1 MRALTTIAALS
12 AVLLLVAAACLDEQ
26 QACAQEG
33 GDIVDT
39 IPWADDETADY
50 VWLDDKTAEV
60 CGEGALSVARGGGQY
75 TLTLAFTAGA
85 DSDISTVIVDAQ
97 TLQPASVRRERLIDG
112 VSEVVEAEYDD
123 AEKVI
128 RVVEIVDDKR
138 REVPRRLNDDVY
150 FDNEMSLFL
159 WRTLRFEEGYE
170 TKYNTVLANQ
180 GGAQREVRLRVDSI
194 ETITVPA
201 GTFDAWRVEIVAGDV
216 DQLAWFTDTPE
227 HYLLQYHNSVQ
238 IFQLTSPIP

>member
-1 MRALTTIAALS
+1 MRSVLAAAFLSIGMVAL
-12 AVLLLVAAACLDEQ
+12 AVACLDQDE
-26 QACAQEG
+26 ACAQEG
-33 GDIVDT
+33 GIVSA

-60 CGEGALSVARGGGQY
+60 CGEGTLSVARDGGQF
-75 TLTLAFTAGA
+75 TLSLAFTAGD
-85 DSDISTVIVDAQ
+85 DSDVSTIVVDAQ
-97 TLQPASVRRERLIDG
+97 TLQPESVRRERLIDG
-112 VSEVVEAEYDD
+112 ESEIVEAEYDD

-128 RVVEIVDDKR
+128 RVVEIINDKR
-138 REVPRRLNDDVY
+138 REVPRRLDDDVY

-159 WRTLRFEEGYE
+159 WRTLRFEAGYE
-170 TKYNTVLANQ
+170 TEYNTVLANQ

-216 DQLAWFTDTPE
+216 NQLAWFTDTPE

-238 IFQLTSPIP
+238 IFQLNSPIP